1 MGVSMCSNSNRE
13 PRDWNEFQYDMTWD
27 TSEEQEDTDDDNE
40 YLNLD
45 RMGECMSV
53 SDLTDLEKATQLN
66 RAKTRVAWRSCE
78 NSLKEKMKERR
89 RSSVVNGEA
98 ELHAKRWCVMVK
110 ADTLK
115 HLSHTVR
122 IAGTIVEKGVDI
134 NDELARQ
141 DSILSKKMT
150 EIDQVTQTLDGMRSL
165 RSKLKSPLRKK
176 EPKLNM
182 KELDGKTSCF
192 STVNLDLFED
202 TGFPLSKL
210 ECSSSTV
217 LKGISEDMQQ
227 TRIKAG
233 MGQLHKALDIMA
245 MQQMELAWALD
256 THEERLS
263 MFENRMVTVNKK
275 LDRVHFNIS

>member
-1 MGVSMCSNSNRE
+1 
-13 PRDWNEFQYDMTWD
+13 
-27 TSEEQEDTDDDNE
+27 
-40 YLNLD
+40 
-45 RMGECMSV
+45 MSV
-53 SDLTDLEKATQLN
+53 PDLTDLEKATQLN
-66 RAKTRVAWRSCE
+66 RAKTRDVWRSCGY
-78 NSLKEKMKERR
+78 SLQERIKDR
-89 RSSVVNGEA
+89 CRSSVVSEEA
-98 ELHAKRWCVMVK
+98 ELQAERWCVMVK
-110 ADTLK
+110 DDTLK

-122 IAGTIVEKGVDI
+122 IAGTMVEKGVII

-141 DSILSKKMT
+141 DRIPFKKMT
-150 EIDQVTQTLDGMRSL
+150 EIDQVTQTLNGMRSL
-165 RSKLKSPLRKK
+165 RSKLRSALRKK

-182 KELDGKTSCF
+182 KEFDGKRSCF
-192 STVNLDLFED
+192 STVNLDVFED
-202 TGFPLSKL
+202 TGFPLSKP

-217 LKGISEDMQQ
+217 LKGTSDDMQQ

-275 LDRVHFNIS
+275 LDRVHFKIS